1 MNLLKMLFSR
11 RWLGGTLLVLFAMG
25 LFVRL
30 GIWQLDRLEQRRAQN
45 EVLRAVLD
53 SPPLDLAEPLPDTVE
68 ELENRLATVAGRY
81 DFAQER
87 ILLLQSWQG
96 RPGVALVTP
105 LLIEGMEGEPALS
118 GGKVAVLVNR
128 GWVPQAEYE
137 AGQLN
142 NYQVETG
149 VVQVDGYLALG
160 QSGRDNSPDV
170 APQEIYRVDLTAF
183 AAALPYELLPVVLIE
198 SPKQD
203 IELEPPFHA
212 AREVDLSEGPHL
224 SYAWQWFVFCV
235 LTGGLY
241 LVFVRRSERDR
252 PSFPANYSHDHEKK

>member
-1 MNLLKMLFSR
+1 MNLLKTLFSR

-30 GIWQLDRLEQRRAQN
+30 GIWQLDRLDQRRAQN
-45 EVLRAVLD
+45 DQLRAVLD
-53 SPPLDLAEPLPDTVE
+53 SPPLDLAQPLPE
-68 ELENRLATVAGRY
+68 GAKALALLENRLATVTGQY

-105 LLIEGMEGEPALS
+105 LLIEGMDEGPALS
-118 GGKVAVLVNR
+118 GGEVAVLVNR

-137 AGQLN
+137 AGQLGS
-142 NYQVETG
+142 YQTETG

-160 QSGRDNSPDV
+160 RPRRGDSPEV
-170 APQEIYRVDLTAF
+170 APQEIYRLDLEAL
-183 AAALPYELLPVVLIE
+183 AAALPYDLLPVVLIE
-198 SPKQD
+198 SPTQEV
-203 IELEPPFHA
+203 ELEPPLHA

-224 SYAWQWFVFCV
+224 SYAWQWFIFCV
-235 LTGGLY
+235 LTGSLY
-241 LVFVRRSERDR
+241 LVFVRRSEQER
-252 PSFPANYSHDHEKK
+252 PSPPTN